1 MITLALA
8 VIILLEILTYFV
20 IFDVILSWLA
30 LAWIKRP
37 AFVWSVL
44 DPIYEMIKKYIPT
57 TIWPFELTPII
68 VIFLFL
74 FIKWIVILMFP
85 EVVDEI
91 TKLSNY

>member
-8 VIILLEILTYFV
+8 MIILLELLTYFV

-30 LAWIKRP
+30 LIWIKRP
-37 AFVWSVL
+37 IFVGSIL
-44 DPIYEMIKKYIPT
+44 DPIYEIVKKYIPT

-68 VIFLFL
+68 VIFLFMFL
-74 FIKWIVILMFP
+74 KWIVILIFP
-85 EVVDEI
+85 DVVGEI